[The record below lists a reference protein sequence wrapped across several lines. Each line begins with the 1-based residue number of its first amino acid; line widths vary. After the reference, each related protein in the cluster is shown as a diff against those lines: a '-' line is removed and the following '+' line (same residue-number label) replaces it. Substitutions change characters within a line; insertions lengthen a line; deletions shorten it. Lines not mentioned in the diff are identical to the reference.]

1 MTEKNIRKSIS
12 RKYHRFFK
20 RGISGMTAS
29 SRVLPNFIIIGT
41 VRSGSTSLYYNIC
54 EHPSVLQ
61 AAYDEI
67 GFFDSNFHLGID
79 WYRSMFPT
87 KNKMNDVLKDQI
99 CSITGEDTPFYF
111 WKKEAAERIY
121 QILPNIKLILI
132 CRNPIDRAYS
142 NYNLAIRNGS
152 EKFSFENAIEDE
164 IKFMDNHTFRECADR
179 PRSYLTKGLYAE
191 QLKIWYEIFSKEKIL
206 IISTEELQKR
216 PVDTLSNV
224 YEFLKIPQYSIK
236 NIQKQKSAKYDKMNQ
251 ATRKKLQSYFEPH
264 NRVFFNM
271 IQKEFDWDK

>member
-1 MTEKNIRKSIS
+1 M
-12 RKYHRFFK
+12 
-20 RGISGMTAS
+20 
-29 SRVLPNFIIIGT
+29 
-41 VRSGSTSLYYNIC
+41 
-54 EHPSVLQ
+54 
-61 AAYDEI
+61 
-67 GFFDSNFHLGID
+67 
-79 WYRSMFPT
+79 
-87 KNKMNDVLKDQI
+87 
-99 CSITGEDTPFYF
+99 
-111 WKKEAAERIY
+111 
-121 QILPNIKLILI
+121 
-132 CRNPIDRAYS
+132 
-142 NYNLAIRNGS
+142 AIRNGS